1 MHTAAVS
8 HPRSAANTHKGG
20 QDAETPCLA
29 RARGLRQTSAHTC
42 DREQACGAV
51 CTACKHAH
59 RTIRRHMTPHTTW
72 HILPPRG
79 VYPGDWMEFQVMVM
93 ASSYRTSCCCST
105 SLLLLLLSFS
115 SYGTVQ
121 MVRSVLF
128 PNVARVDAH
137 GVRMLQTRDL
147 SRATHARHARTPP
160 RDPWFSDCSVALR
173 YRRGTHDR
181 GCFRCCCWC
190 AGITSPPPRAL
201 RASQG
206 QNRGT
211 SSQEFSV

>member
-1 MHTAAVS
+1 VHTAAVS

-79 VYPGDWMEFQVMVM
+79 VYPGDWMEFQEMVL
-93 ASSYRTSCCCST
+93 ASLYRTSCCCCS
-105 SLLLLLLSFS
+105 SLLLLLCCCCRSRR
-115 SYGTVQ
+115 TAQ
-121 MVRSVLF
+121 MVRSLVLLSK
-128 PNVARVDAH
+128 VACVDAH
-137 GVRMLQTRDL
+137 GVRVLQTKDL
-147 SRATHARHARTPP
+147 SRATQARHARTPP

-173 YRRGTHDR
+173 YRPGTHGR
-181 GCFRCCCWC
+181 GCFRCWC
-190 AGITSPPPRAL
+190 AGVTSPPRAL

-211 SSQEFSV
+211 PSQEFSV

>member
-121 MVRSVLF
+121 MGTLGVVPKRCSRRRPRSAY
-128 PNVARVDAH
+128 VADQGSVP
-137 GVRMLQTRDL
+137 
-147 SRATHARHARTPP
+147 RHARPACQNTAS
-160 RDPWFSDCSVALR
+160 RSLVLGLQ
-173 YRRGTHDR
+173 RGI
-181 GCFRCCCWC
+181 
-190 AGITSPPPRAL
+190 A
-201 RASQG
+201 
-206 QNRGT
+206 
-211 SSQEFSV
+211 V